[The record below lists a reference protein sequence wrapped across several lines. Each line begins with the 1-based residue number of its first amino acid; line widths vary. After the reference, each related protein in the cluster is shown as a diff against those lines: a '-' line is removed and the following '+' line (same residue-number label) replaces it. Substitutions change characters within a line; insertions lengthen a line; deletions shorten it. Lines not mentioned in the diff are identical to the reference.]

1 MLWGIRA
8 RGFLD
13 DSIGLKEDVEGGVNI
28 VFGIIGAKATKR
40 GRELGLDEGVELGNN
55 SGKFGFMF

>member
-1 MLWGIRA
+1 M
-8 RGFLD
+8 D
-13 DSIGLKEDVEGGVNI
+13 DSIGLKEGIEGGVNV
-28 VFGIIGAKATKR
+28 VFGIIGAKATNR